1 MLNLDRVVG
10 YSLVNTKTQISAKKK
25 ISIIHS
31 LFQTSPKSMLLPAP
45 TDPMIKEFQLCQL
58 QLQFSLQHG
67 RGGGK
72 GVPSSFLSPPWL
84 QHPLAWGRYICRSK
98 CRGNL
103 YQISFLLR
111 QQELVSFGFTDMVAN
126 IGGYLGLFIG
136 LSCFAFIDYLCQL
149 AVKLSDVISHKKHW
163 M

>member
-1 MLNLDRVVG
+1 MSILLR
-10 YSLVNTKTQISAKKK
+10 NTSDTRTWKSSFFFFRYYQIDAPSCSNRPDAD
-25 ISIIHS
+25 SIWR
-31 LFQTSPKSMLLPAP
+31 
-45 TDPMIKEFQLCQL
+45 QLL
-58 QLQFSLQHG
+58 QLQPQSSLQHG

-136 LSCFAFIDYLCQL
+136 LSCLAFIDYLCQL

-163 M
+163 MWNISVEQW